1 MAARKHRG
9 NKQTVEQLNAILAL
23 DPNCG
28 AIISTVFATC
38 IEFPG
43 TKIFETV
50 YPAMTGYADDT
61 AIVRKN
67 LVGAPAQI
75 AEQILSLKGN

>member
-9 NKQTVEQLNAILAL
+9 NKQTVEQLNAILAI
-23 DPNCG
+23 DPSCG
-28 AIISTVFATC
+28 AVISTVFATC

-43 TKIFETV
+43 TKIFATV

-67 LVGAPAQI
+67 LVGTPAQI